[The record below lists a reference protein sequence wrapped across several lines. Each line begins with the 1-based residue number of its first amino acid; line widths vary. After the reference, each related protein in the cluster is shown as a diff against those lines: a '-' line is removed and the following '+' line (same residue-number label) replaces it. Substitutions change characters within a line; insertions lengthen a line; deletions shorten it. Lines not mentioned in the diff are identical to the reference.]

1 MTFADFVERP
11 IHVSPLLFERHDG
24 KYILR
29 HKQLHGELDD
39 GFGVVLRLATDFV
52 ELLVSLALSRIY
64 DAKVTQFLDI
74 NLLAGA
80 PETWHTDDGS
90 SCPVS
95 PVPCEIGAFGSAHED
110 HDVRV
115 FDLLGHTQLGM
126 RHFPVREG
134 RRAKC
139 PAVVCASNISLPI
152 AD

>member
-52 ELLVSLALSRIY
+52 ELLVLLALSRIY
-64 DAKVTQFLDI
+64 DAKV
-74 NLLAGA
+74 
-80 PETWHTDDGS
+80 
-90 SCPVS
+90 
-95 PVPCEIGAFGSAHED
+95 
-110 HDVRV
+110 
-115 FDLLGHTQLGM
+115 TQLGM